1 LIIWVRSA
9 FQNVKLA
16 DKTSYYLGEICRNQ
30 PGDEKHFGCRI
41 NTTLHKSLCLE
52 ENPAHETSNN
62 HGDLSIL
69 AAGNA
74 LAADLLPVPPPQAPV
89 FVTAP
94 AIHNWAGVYVGING
108 GWASEALNE
117 TPVRPGRCRAR
128 STTTAGSSGAH
139 SA

>member
-1 LIIWVRSA
+1 MKRVIITA
-9 FQNVKLA
+9 M
-16 DKTSYYLGEICRNQ
+16 
-30 PGDEKHFGCRI
+30 
-41 NTTLHKSLCLE
+41 
-52 ENPAHETSNN
+52 
-62 HGDLSIL
+62 LSIL

-74 LAADLLPVPPPQAPV
+74 LAADLLPAPPPQAQV

-94 AIHNWAGVYVGING
+94 AIYNWAGAYVGING
-108 GWASEALNE
+108 GSASEALNE